1 MAKKDFTEI
10 AAARIYDELEDVTAQ
25 EEPKKRKDRR
35 EYSGQEAQ
43 EIRETMKTQ
52 GRKGA
57 GLKRINLAF
66 SDTNYQYI
74 STMARVRGE
83 TLTGF
88 VNHIVSENMARNAET
103 YMQAIRFRNSL

>member
-1 MAKKDFTEI
+1 MAKKDFSDI
-10 AAARIYDELEDVTAQ
+10 AAARVHDALENATAQ
-25 EEPKKRKDRR
+25 EAPKKRKERR
-35 EYSGQEAQ
+35 EYEGREAQ
-43 EIRETMKTQ
+43 EIRETLKTQ

-66 SDTNYQYI
+66 SDTNYEYI

-88 VNHIVSENMARNAET
+88 VNHVIAENMAQNADL
-103 YMQAIRFRNSL
+103 YIQAIKFKNSL